1 MPAKL
6 GPLPRSGAG
15 VAPSVAIEIDV
26 DAEMP
31 RAGPWLTDGLVGWF
45 EVTTKDALQLAKTHN
60 RFPDAIA
67 HFRGQH
73 RPSTEDS
80 ALTELVHLA
89 RARGLELPVFVIG
102 GRAGQYDGAV
112 RPAAYADPS
121 LSAPLFGERLG
132 DVIREIGRL
141 SEIRLRRRVFGALP
155 GEWTAE
161 SREHSTIALLVL
173 GLSHRF
179 GAVFGVGA
187 GRFEIVGAFT
197 FDMAMQ
203 FLEARRFDAVLIDCP
218 PEMAIDY
225 VTRLR
230 FDPRHVNLPV
240 IACARDAADAARLH
254 AAGASDVL
262 AHGLDPAELSERV
275 RIAIRAG
282 ARRHL
287 AGALLRRFRHRHL
300 GERGRLP
307 RAAYDRYLAEL
318 SRILAL
324 QGREPLAVPLTS
336 FHPDPLWRS
345 AANDEAFRPAGGNPL
360 RSAALAA
367 SREEDFVATVEGLGD
382 MVVLRDA
389 AAVGRLA
396 RRLSSIVSATSF
408 L

>member
-1 MPAKL
+1 M
-6 GPLPRSGAG
+6 PRSGAG
-15 VAPSVAIEIDV
+15 VAPSVAIEIEV

-31 RAGPWLTDGLVGWF
+31 QAGPWLTEGLVGWF
-45 EVTTKDALQLAKTHN
+45 ELTSKEALRLAQEHN
-60 RFPDAIA
+60 RFPDAVV
-67 HFRGQH
+67 HFRGH
-73 RPSTEDS
+73 APSPIRNS
-80 ALTELVHLA
+80 PLAELVHLA
-89 RARGLELPVFVIG
+89 RAHGLELPVFVIG
-102 GRAGQYDGAV
+102 GRAGQYDGTV
-112 RPAAYADPS
+112 RAAAYADAS
-121 LSAPLFGERLG
+121 LSAPLFADRLG
-132 DVIREIGRL
+132 DMIREIGRL
-141 SEIRLRRRVFGALP
+141 SEIRLRRQVFGALP
-155 GEWTAE
+155 GEWPAGAP
-161 SREHSTIALLVL
+161 EHSTIGLLAL

-197 FDMAMQ
+197 FDTATQ
-203 FLEARRFDAVLIDCP
+203 FLENRRFDAVLIDCP
-218 PEMAIDY
+218 PEMAVDY

-230 FDPRHVNLPV
+230 FDPRYINLPV
-240 IACARDAADAARLH
+240 IACARDIADAGRLH
-254 AAGASDVL
+254 AAGANDVL
-262 AHGLDPAELSERV
+262 AHGVKPNELSERV

-287 AGALLRRFRHRHL
+287 TGALLRRFRHRHL
-300 GERGRLP
+300 GEHGRLP
-307 RAAYDRYLAEL
+307 RAGYDRYLREL
-318 SRILAL
+318 TRLLAL

-345 AANDEAFRPAGGNPL
+345 AANDEAFLPAGDNPL